1 MGRENTEGVAGGKK
15 RVVSKN
21 GSREKTISTI
31 LDRLETQLLKADVK
45 GTVADY
51 LRLIQVMKEMGEER
65 PREIEIRWVNSL
77 REENGR

>member
-1 MGRENTEGVAGGKK
+1 MARDEKGQLARKKGAAGAL
-15 RVVSKN
+15 
-21 GSREKTISTI
+21 GSREEAIGLI
-31 LDRLETQLLKADVK
+31 LDKLEAQFLDNKEVK